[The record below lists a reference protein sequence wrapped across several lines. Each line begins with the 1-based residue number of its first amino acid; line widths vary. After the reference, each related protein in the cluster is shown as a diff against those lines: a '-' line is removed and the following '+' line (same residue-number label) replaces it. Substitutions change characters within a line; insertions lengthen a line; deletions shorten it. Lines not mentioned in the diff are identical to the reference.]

1 VGRALS
7 SKVSRKTDETATR
20 RPLRPGCGV
29 TLGAPLLPQPAMQ
42 RLRDFYR
49 RYKQYILS
57 DALMYIVFIVVLAL
71 MFVFFG

>member
-1 VGRALS
+1 
-7 SKVSRKTDETATR
+7 
-20 RPLRPGCGV
+20 
-29 TLGAPLLPQPAMQ
+29 MQ